1 MVSTKLTW
9 EKRPWAADG
18 GFMGKG
24 YGEGRAEETRN
35 QTLGMKFRLDYVK
48 MEDIGRSGC

>member
-9 EKRPWAADG
+9 EKRPWVADG

-24 YGEGRAEETRN
+24 YEEGRAEETRSL
-35 QTLGMKFRLDYVK
+35 TLGMKLGLEYVK